1 MTESTEGA
9 FCLRAA
15 ADDGVHP
22 VLAGVK
28 AQGRLDGLL
37 FSLTLRQT
45 YRNTSRRTLEV
56 VYTVPLPLSAV
67 LLGFAAEFS
76 GRRVDC
82 QVMPREQAEEV
93 YENALADGDA
103 PALLEAGP
111 DGLYTANIGNLKS
124 GEEVVLEIRFA
135 QLVAFEQG
143 RLRLAVPM
151 TIAPRYGNPERSGLH
166 AHQVPEVS
174 VQADYPL
181 ELSVQVAGDLAAGG
195 VECPTHP
202 TRCTPVEGGLD
213 VALVE
218 GARLDRDVVLLV
230 TPQEARP
237 QVLTWGAQGVALAAF
252 ELPVAPKAQAQGGLA
267 LKLLVDCSGSMGG
280 DSIASA
286 RRALLGV
293 MQGLNPDDEVSFT
306 RFGSSSELV
315 MPPQRCTPQA
325 LEHLAQAV
333 EATDASLGGT
343 EMEAALLGVFVLPSW
358 LPASPAAKARTG
370 EKAQRVASEAG
381 CADVLL
387 ITDGEVWDTQRMIAS
402 AQRSGHRVFVIGVGS
417 SPAEAVLR
425 HLAEATGGA
434 CEFATPGE
442 ALEAAASR
450 MLHRMRQCVW
460 TGLRVDWGAGAAPQW
475 ELPVPKRAFGGD
487 TLLALA
493 GFAKDGES
501 AAAAD
506 LPRFQDVRLLASE
519 AGGQEVE
526 VGRISTVAQAE
537 GDDLPRIAA
546 ARRVAALD
554 ALSAPDD
561 MKLAARMDEA
571 VREQEPVTQARA
583 LALQYRLIG
592 SHTHGVLVHR
602 RDEGDKP
609 KDQSLL
615 HRVQSMLAAGWGNT
629 GRVAISKPLQPDV
642 CLRRAGSS
650 SGGVK
655 IAASYMRSSASVSS
669 LGTPSVWRSARTT
682 THALAADAMDHIE
695 IPAFL
700 RKQADNDEAIVAKA
714 ARPCNT
720 SLAEIS
726 GAVADHLAC
735 GGLRED
741 LPGLAANF
749 HIDPAVEGAFN
760 QALADL
766 RDLTGEE
773 PTAWLLLALWI
784 AQRPAPDGSP
794 AMAAVLVGPVTA
806 SGVFPT
812 DIGRAWQILE
822 RHLGGLS
829 MQAKTPANTKPKA
842 GRLQRLAAALSGTGD

>member
-22 VLAGVK
+22 VLASVK

-56 VYTVPLPLSAV
+56 VYTFPLPLSAV
-67 LLGFAAEFS
+67 LLGFSAEFS

-82 QVMPREQAEEV
+82 EVMPCAQAEEV
-93 YENALADGDA
+93 YETALTEGDA

-111 DGLYTANIGNLKS
+111 DGLYTANIGNLKR

-166 AHQVPEVS
+166 PHQVPEAS
-174 VQADYPL
+174 LQADYPL
-181 ELSVQVAGDLAAGG
+181 ELSVQVAGGLAAGG

-202 TRCTPVEGGLD
+202 TRCTPFAGGLE
-213 VALVE
+213 VALTD
-218 GARLDRDVVLLV
+218 GARMDRDVVLLV
-230 TPQEARP
+230 TPLEAQP
-237 QVLTWGAQGVALAAF
+237 HVLTWSQGVALAAF
-252 ELPVAPKAQAQGGLA
+252 ELPVAPKAEGSAGLA

-293 MQGLNPDDEVSFT
+293 VEGLTQDDEVSFT

-325 LEHLAQAV
+325 LQRLGEAV

-343 EMEAALLGVFVLPSW
+343 EMEAALLGVFALPSW
-358 LPASPAAKARTG
+358 LPSAPSAKPRKGAHGKAASAEG
-370 EKAQRVASEAG
+370 G

-417 SPAEAVLR
+417 SPAEGVLR

-450 MLHRMRQCVW
+450 MLHRMRQSVW
-460 TGLRVDWGAGAAPQW
+460 TGLRVDWGMAEAPQW
-475 ELPVPKRAFGGD
+475 ELPTPKRAFGGD

-493 GFAKDGES
+493 GFAKDGDSPETQ
-501 AAAAD
+501 A
-506 LPRFQDVRLLASE
+506 LPQFEELRLLAQGHD
-519 AGGQEVE
+519 AQEVE
-526 VGRISTVAQAE
+526 IGRVSIVGVVD

-554 ALSAPDD
+554 ALTAPDD
-561 MKLAARMDEA
+561 MVLAQRMDEA
-571 VREQEPVTQARA
+571 VVEQEPVTQARA
-583 LALQYRLIG
+583 LTLEHRLI
-592 SHTHGVLVHR
+592 SRHTHGVLVHR
-602 RDEGDKP
+602 RAEGEKP
-609 KDQSLL
+609 KDESLL

-629 GRVAISKPLQPDV
+629 GRVVDARAITASASMKF
-642 CLRRAGSS
+642 GKS
-650 SGGVK
+650 SGGQK
-655 IAASYMRSSASVSS
+655 IAASAMRSSATMASM
-669 LGTPSVWRSARTT
+669 GTPSVWRSARIQ
-682 THALAADAMDHIE
+682 THSLVAPDVDAIA

-700 RKQADNDEAIVAKA
+700 RKQADVDDSADAQVTA
-714 ARPCNT
+714 PQYT
-720 SLAEIS
+720 SLAEMS
-726 GAVADHLAC
+726 GAVADHLAR
-735 GGLRED
+735 GGLVED
-741 LPGLAANF
+741 LPGLAAGF
-749 HIDPAVEGAFN
+749 QVDPTDEGALK
-760 QALADL
+760 QALAEL

-773 PTAWLLLALWI
+773 SSAWLLLALWV
-784 AQRPAPDGSP
+784 AQNPGPDGSP
-794 AMAAVLVGPVTA
+794 ARAAVLVGPVTSA
-806 SGVFPT
+806 GLIPT
-812 DIGRAWQILE
+812 DIGRAWQVLE
-822 RHLGGLS
+822 QHLGGVINTVHVAS
-829 MQAKTPANTKPKA
+829 AKPS
-842 GRLQRLAAALSGTGD
+842 RRQRLAAAMSGAGS

>member
-56 VYTVPLPLSAV
+56 VYTFPLPLSAV
-67 LLGFAAEFS
+67 LLGFSAEFS

-82 QVMPREQAEEV
+82 EVMPCAQAEEV
-93 YENALADGDA
+93 YETALAEGDA

-111 DGLYTANIGNLKS
+111 DGLYTANIGNLKR

-166 AHQVPEVS
+166 PHQVPEAS
-174 VQADYPL
+174 LQADYPL
-181 ELSVQVAGDLAAGG
+181 ELSVQVAGGLAAGG

-202 TRCTPVEGGLD
+202 TRCTPFEGGLE
-213 VALVE
+213 VALAE
-218 GARLDRDVVLLV
+218 GARMDRDVVLLV
-230 TPQEARP
+230 TPLEAQP
-237 QVLTWGAQGVALAAF
+237 HVLTWAQGVALAAF
-252 ELPVAPKAQAQGGLA
+252 ELPVAPKAEGSAGLA

-293 MQGLNPDDEVSFT
+293 VEGLSQDDEVSFT

-315 MPPQRCTPQA
+315 MPPQRCTTQA
-325 LEHLAQAV
+325 LQRLGEAV

-343 EMEAALLGVFVLPSW
+343 EMEAALLGVFALPSW
-358 LPASPAAKARTG
+358 LPSAPSARPRKSASGKGAAADT
-370 EKAQRVASEAG
+370 G

-417 SPAEAVLR
+417 SPAEGVLR

-450 MLHRMRQCVW
+450 MLHRMRQSVW
-460 TGLRVDWGAGAAPQW
+460 TGLRVDWGVAEAPQW
-475 ELPVPKRAFGGD
+475 QLPTPKRAFGGD

-493 GFAKDGES
+493 GFAKDGDSPE
-501 AAAAD
+501 AKA
-506 LPRFQDVRLLASE
+506 LPQFDEVRLLAQGP
-519 AGGQEVE
+519 GGQEVE
-526 VGRISTVAQAE
+526 VGRVSIVGVVD

-561 MKLAARMDEA
+561 MVLAQRMDEA
-571 VREQEPVTQARA
+571 VVEQEPVTQARA
-583 LALQYRLIG
+583 LALEHRLI
-592 SHTHGVLVHR
+592 SRHTHGVLVHR
-602 RDEGDKP
+602 RAEGEKP
-609 KDQSLL
+609 KDESLL

-629 GRVAISKPLQPDV
+629 GRVVDARAIT
-642 CLRRAGSS
+642 GSASMKFGKS
-650 SGGVK
+650 SGGLK
-655 IAASYMRSSASVSS
+655 IAASAMRSSATMAS
-669 LGTPSVWRSARTT
+669 LGTPSVWRSARTQV
-682 THALAADAMDHIE
+682 HSLVGPDVDAIA

-700 RKQADNDEAIVAKA
+700 RKQADVDDSADAQVTA
-714 ARPCNT
+714 PQYT
-720 SLAEIS
+720 SLAEMS
-726 GAVADHLAC
+726 GAVADHLAR
-735 GGLRED
+735 GGLVED
-741 LPGLAANF
+741 LPGLAAGF
-749 HIDPAVEGAFN
+749 QVDPTDEGALK
-760 QALADL
+760 QAVAEL

-773 PTAWLLLALWI
+773 SSAWLLLALWV
-784 AQRPAPDGSP
+784 AQNPGPDGSP
-794 AMAAVLVGPVTA
+794 ARAAVLVGPVTA
-806 SGVFPT
+806 AGLIPT
-812 DIGRAWQILE
+812 DIGRAWQVLE
-822 RHLGGLS
+822 QYLGGVINTVPIAA
-829 MQAKTPANTKPKA
+829 AKPS
-842 GRLQRLAAALSGTGD
+842 RRQRLAAALSGTGG

>member
-28 AQGRLDGLL
+28 AHGRLNGLL

-45 YRNTSRRTLEV
+45 YRNTSSRTLEV
-56 VYTVPLPLSAV
+56 VYTFPLPLSAV
-67 LLGFAAEFS
+67 LLGFSAEFS

-82 QVMPREQAEEV
+82 EVMPRAQAEEV
-93 YENALADGDA
+93 YETALAEGDA

-111 DGLYTANIGNLKS
+111 DGLYTANIGNLKP

-135 QLVAFEQG
+135 QLVVFEQG

-166 AHQVPEVS
+166 PHQVPEVS
-174 VQADYPL
+174 LQADYPL

-202 TRCTPVEGGLD
+202 TRCTPFEGGLE
-213 VALVE
+213 VALAE
-218 GARLDRDVVLLV
+218 GARMDRDVVLLV
-230 TPQEARP
+230 KPQEARP
-237 QVLTWGAQGVALAAF
+237 QVLTWSQGVALAAF
-252 ELPVAPKAQAQGGLA
+252 ELPVAPKAEGAGGLA

-293 MQGLNPDDEVSFT
+293 VAGLSQDDEVSFT
-306 RFGSSSELV
+306 QFGSDSLLV
-315 MPPQRCTPQA
+315 MKPQRCTPQA
-325 LEHLAQAV
+325 LLQLVAYV
-333 EATDASLGGT
+333 ETTDASLGGT
-343 EMEAALLGVFVLPSW
+343 EMEAALLGVFALPSW
-358 LPASPAAKARTG
+358 LPSAPSTKPRKVSHGQAAST
-370 EKAQRVASEAG
+370 QAG

-387 ITDGEVWDTQRMIAS
+387 ITDGEVWDTKRMIAS

-450 MLHRMRQCVW
+450 MLQRMRQNVW
-460 TGLRVDWGAGAAPQW
+460 TGLRVDWGMTEAPQW
-475 ELPVPKRAFGGD
+475 ELPTPKHAFGGD

-493 GFAKDGES
+493 GFAKD
-501 AAAAD
+501 AD
-506 LPRFQDVRLLASE
+506 SPEVTALPQFEEVRLLAQGPD
-519 AGGQEVE
+519 AQEVE
-526 VGRISTVAQAE
+526 IGRVSIVGVVD

-561 MKLAARMDEA
+561 MVLAQRMGEA
-571 VREQEPVTQARA
+571 VVEQEPLTQARA
-583 LALQYRLIG
+583 LALEHRLI
-592 SHTHGVLVHR
+592 SRHTHGVLVHR
-602 RDEGDKP
+602 RAEGEKP
-609 KDQSLL
+609 KDESLL

-629 GRVAISKPLQPDV
+629 GRVVDARAITASASMKF
-642 CLRRAGSS
+642 GKS
-650 SGGVK
+650 SGGLK
-655 IAASYMRSSASVSS
+655 IAASAMRSSATMASM
-669 LGTPSVWRSARTT
+669 GTPSVWRSARTQV
-682 THALAADAMDHIE
+682 HALVTSAMDASE

-700 RKQADNDEAIVAKA
+700 RKQADHDDA
-714 ARPCNT
+714 ADTPGT
-720 SLAEIS
+720 SIRYTTLAEIS
-726 GAVADHLAC
+726 GAVADHLAR
-735 GGLRED
+735 GGLTRD
-741 LPGLAANF
+741 LPSLAQGF
-749 HIDPAVEGAFN
+749 QIDPALQPTYQ
-760 QALADL
+760 QALEEL
-766 RDLTGEE
+766 RDITDDE
-773 PTAWLLLALWI
+773 PSVWLLLALWI
-784 AQRPAPDGSP
+784 AQRPGPEGSP
-794 AMAAVLVGPVTA
+794 AMAAVLVGPVTEA
-806 SGVFPT
+806 GLTPS
-812 DIGRAWQILE
+812 DIGQAWQVLQG
-822 RHLGGLS
+822 HLADAS
-829 MQAKTPANTKPKA
+829 NHSSSAAKPS
-842 GRLQRLAAALSGTGD
+842 RRQRLAQALSGTGG

>member
-15 ADDGVHP
+15 ADDSVHP
-22 VLAGVK
+22 VLASVK

-45 YRNTSRRTLEV
+45 YRNTSRQTLEV
-56 VYTVPLPLSAV
+56 VYTFPLPLSAV
-67 LLGFAAEFS
+67 LLGFSAEFS

-82 QVMPREQAEEV
+82 EVMPCAQAEEV
-93 YENALADGDA
+93 YETALAEGDA

-111 DGLYTANIGNLKS
+111 DGLYTANIGNLKR

-166 AHQVPEVS
+166 PHQVPEAS
-174 VQADYPL
+174 LQADYPL
-181 ELSVQVAGDLAAGG
+181 ELSVQVAGGLAAGG

-202 TRCTPVEGGLD
+202 TRCTPFEGGLE
-213 VALVE
+213 VALAE
-218 GARLDRDVVLLV
+218 GARMDRDVVLLV
-230 TPQEARP
+230 KPDEARP
-237 QVLTWGAQGVALAAF
+237 HVLTCAQGVALAAF
-252 ELPVAPKAQAQGGLA
+252 ELPVTPKAEGSAGLA

-293 MQGLNPDDEVSFT
+293 VEGLTQDDEVSFT

-315 MPPQRCTPQA
+315 MPPQRCTQQA
-325 LEHLAQAV
+325 LQRLGEAV

-343 EMEAALLGVFVLPSW
+343 EMEAALLGVFALPSW
-358 LPASPAAKARTG
+358 LPSALSAKPRKGAQGKLAPAEG
-370 EKAQRVASEAG
+370 G

-450 MLHRMRQCVW
+450 MLQRMRQNVW
-460 TGLRVDWGAGAAPQW
+460 TGLRVDWGMAETPQW
-475 ELPVPKRAFGGD
+475 ELPTPKRAFGGD

-493 GFAKDGES
+493 GFAKDGDSPE
-501 AAAAD
+501 AKA
-506 LPRFQDVRLLASE
+506 LPRFEEVRLLAQGLD
-519 AGGQEVE
+519 AQEVE
-526 VGRISTVAQAE
+526 VGRVSIVGVAD

-561 MKLAARMDEA
+561 MVLAQRMDEA
-571 VREQEPVTQARA
+571 VVEQEPVTQARA
-583 LALQYRLIG
+583 LALEHRLI
-592 SHTHGVLVHR
+592 SRHTHGVLVHR
-602 RDEGDKP
+602 RAEEDKSKDE
-609 KDQSLL
+609 SLL

-629 GRVAISKPLQPDV
+629 GRVASCQTKV
-642 CLRRAGSS
+642 S
-650 SGGVK
+650 SGRVRFGIDSSPSLRV
-655 IAASYMRSSASVSS
+655 ASPAVRYSRAVPS
-669 LGTPSVWRSARTT
+669 LWRSARVSTPT
-682 THALAADAMDHIE
+682 LAADAMDNIE

-700 RKQADNDEAIVAKA
+700 RKQADGHGPTPKEQRAQKA
-714 ARPCNT
+714 QKAQETQRYMT
-720 SLAEIS
+720 LTEMS
-726 GAVADHLAC
+726 GAMAYHLAR
-735 GGLRED
+735 GGLVDD
-741 LPGLAANF
+741 LPGLAAGFRIN
-749 HIDPAVEGAFN
+749 PALEHAFK
-760 QALADL
+760 QAVAELC
-766 RDLTGEE
+766 DLTGEE
-773 PTAWLLLALWI
+773 SAAWLLLALWI
-784 AQRPAPDGSP
+784 AQRPGAEGSP
-794 AMAAVLVGPVTA
+794 AIAAALVGPVTEA
-806 SGVFPT
+806 GLTPT
-812 DIGRAWQILE
+812 DIGHAWRVLE
-822 RHLGGLS
+822 QLLGGLDS
-829 MQAKTPANTKPKA
+829 QANAVLKPS
-842 GRLQRLAAALSGTGD
+842 RLQRLTAALTGSGG

>member
-15 ADDGVHP
+15 DDDGVHP

-45 YRNTSRRTLEV
+45 YRNTSSRTLEV
-56 VYTVPLPLSAV
+56 VYTFPLPLSAV
-67 LLGFAAEFS
+67 LLGFSAELA

-82 QVMPREQAEEV
+82 EVMPRAQAEEV
-93 YENALADGDA
+93 YETALAEGDA

-111 DGLYTANIGNLKS
+111 DGLYTANIGNLKR

-151 TIAPRYGNPERSGLH
+151 TIAPRYGNPEHSGLYP
-166 AHQVPEVS
+166 HQVPEVS

-202 TRCTPVEGGLD
+202 TRCAPVSDGLE
-213 VALVE
+213 VALAE
-218 GARLDRDVVLLV
+218 GARMDRDVVLLV

-237 QVLTWGAQGVALAAF
+237 QVLTWSQGVAVAAF
-252 ELPVAPKAQAQGGLA
+252 ELPVAPKAEGTTGLA

-293 MQGLNPDDEVSFT
+293 VEGLSQNDEVSFT

-315 MPPQRCTPQA
+315 MKPQRCTPQA
-325 LEHLAQAV
+325 LLQLVAYV
-333 EATDASLGGT
+333 ETTDASLGGT
-343 EMEAALLGVFVLPSW
+343 EMEAALLGAFALPSW
-358 LPASPAAKARTG
+358 LPSAPSTKPRKVSQGQAAST
-370 EKAQRVASEAG
+370 QAG

-387 ITDGEVWDTQRMIAS
+387 ITDGEVWDTKRMIAS

-442 ALEAAASR
+442 ALEAAAQR
-450 MLHRMRQCVW
+450 MLQRMRQSVW
-460 TGLRVDWGAGAAPQW
+460 TGLRVDWGMADAPQW
-475 ELPVPKRAFGGD
+475 ELPTPKHAFGGD

-493 GFAKDGES
+493 GFAKD
-501 AAAAD
+501 AD
-506 LPRFQDVRLLASE
+506 SPEVTALPQFEEVRLLAQGPD
-519 AGGQEVE
+519 AQEVE
-526 VGRISTVAQAE
+526 IGRVSIVGVVD

-561 MKLAARMDEA
+561 MVLAQRMGEA
-571 VREQEPVTQARA
+571 VVEQEPLTQARA
-583 LALQYRLIG
+583 LALEHRLI
-592 SHTHGVLVHR
+592 SRHTHGVLVHR
-602 RDEGDKP
+602 RAEDDKP
-609 KDQSLL
+609 QDESLL
-615 HRVQSMLAAGWGNT
+615 HRVQTMLAAGWGNT
-629 GRVAISKPLQPDV
+629 GRVARARSMAPSARMSYGVDAGV
-642 CLRRAGSS
+642 CFRLASPAVRYSRA
-650 SGGVK
+650 VP
-655 IAASYMRSSASVSS
+655 S
-669 LGTPSVWRSARTT
+669 LWRSARVSAHT
-682 THALAADAMDHIE
+682 LAADAMDDIE

-700 RKQADNDEAIVAKA
+700 RKQADGDGPPPTEKRGQRAQGTEETQ
-714 ARPCNT
+714 RYMT
-720 SLAEIS
+720 LTEMS
-726 GAVADHLAC
+726 GAVAYHLAR
-735 GGLRED
+735 GGLMED
-741 LPGLAANF
+741 LPGLGAGFRIN
-749 HIDPAVEGAFN
+749 PALEHAFK
-760 QALADL
+760 QAVAELC
-766 RDLTGEE
+766 DLTGGESA
-773 PTAWLLLALWI
+773 AWLLLALWI

-794 AMAAVLVGPVTA
+794 AMAAVLVGPVTEA
-806 SGVFPT
+806 GLTPT
-812 DIGRAWQILE
+812 DIGEAWRVLE
-822 RHLGGLS
+822 QHLGGLAS
-829 MQAKTPANTKPKA
+829 QANADSKPS
-842 GRLQRLAAALSGTGD
+842 RLQRLTAALTGSGG